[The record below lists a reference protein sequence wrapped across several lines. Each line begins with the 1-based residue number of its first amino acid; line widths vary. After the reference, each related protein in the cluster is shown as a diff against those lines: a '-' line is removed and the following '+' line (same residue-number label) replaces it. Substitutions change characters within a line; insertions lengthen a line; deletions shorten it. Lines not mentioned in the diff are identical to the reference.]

1 MLFAIFLQFYVLL
14 VSHLRLVFCFINE
27 LLGEWIWANTK
38 QMHQKSPLIRSFV
51 NVNANFYYWFKQK
64 AYGIYCRHF
73 DCTLWQKKTE
83 QLLTNYFRRPQKP
96 TWNNHVATTN
106 HKQRVVMEIKFDVNL
121 LFVEKTL
128 LGLWLEKGMTF
139 SKHLL
144 IEHGT
149 QCHTREKTQW
159 VRNFKSKYMQKYGVT
174 KRKTNNNNTHFIK
187 ELSVHTTSVMMREWI
202 RYTYRDIYLFQQ
214 KKGVV
219 VVGRGLKFKF
229 FPLAS
234 LSLPFFVDA
243 STLTYANKKKAKQ
256 ARVPHLRKFFNE
268 TIKAVS
274 KRFDR
279 REIKNKTK
287 TASNNNKS
295 SKMSDTLS
303 LSSTL
308 YCGFLL
314 LVFNA
319 ENIRFVQKS
328 KHKQRIERPK

>member
-1 MLFAIFLQFYVLL
+1 M
-14 VSHLRLVFCFINE
+14 
-27 LLGEWIWANTK
+27 LGEWIWANTK

-83 QLLTNYFRRPQKP
+83 QLLTNYIRRPQKP

-214 KKGVV
+214 KKELLLLVV
-219 VVGRGLKFKF
+219 DW
-229 FPLAS
+229 S
-234 LSLPFFVDA
+234 LSFFLSPLSLFLFLSMLPHSLTQTKRRQNRHAFR
-243 STLTYANKKKAKQ
+243 TYANFSTKLSKQ
-256 ARVPHLRKFFNE
+256 YQKG
-268 TIKAVS
+268 
-274 KRFDR
+274 
-279 REIKNKTK
+279 
-287 TASNNNKS
+287 
-295 SKMSDTLS
+295 
-303 LSSTL
+303 ST
-308 YCGFLL
+308 
-314 LVFNA
+314 
-319 ENIRFVQKS
+319 EEK
-328 KHKQRIERPK
+328 